1 MAASPYALLV
11 ASLVLLAP
19 SARAVSMC
27 PNQPIRLAFYDSGLF
42 YYQGKGVDVD
52 LVKELQRRTS
62 CTFETSVLPRVRA
75 YTLLENG
82 QLDIVMAAVESPARN
97 AFAYFTPYLQQRFV
111 VIIPRSVAAEKT
123 TLAGFTADPRLHFG
137 KVRGVSYGLP
147 RDRWTEHLA
156 EAGRLQI
163 APNPDIAYRMLQ
175 GGRFSAFFAIPLQYE
190 KELADRGLRDQMT
203 IVDWFP
209 SEPPTPRNL
218 ALSRKNFTP
227 AQLVAWSALV
237 KTLRTDG
244 AMQGILQRYLTPA
257 EAARAI
263 PK

>member
-1 MAASPYALLV
+1 MPLPTSHRICSSALSSLSRAAWRPRKPRWPHSP
-11 ASLVLLAP
+11 
-19 SARAVSMC
+19 
-27 PNQPIRLAFYDSGLF
+27 PI
-42 YYQGKGVDVD
+42 
-52 LVKELQRRTS
+52 
-62 CTFETSVLPRVRA
+62 
-75 YTLLENG
+75 
-82 QLDIVMAAVESPARN
+82 PA
-97 AFAYFTPYLQQRFV
+97 
-111 VIIPRSVAAEKT
+111 
-123 TLAGFTADPRLHFG
+123 

-147 RDRWTEHLA
+147 RDRWTEQLA

-227 AQLVAWSALV
+227 EQLAAWNTLV

-244 AMQGILQRYLTPA
+244 AMQAILQRYLTPA